1 MGDSKRSKM
10 KYTTVILFC
19 VISSAVAFPFSG
31 GWLGKEKHHEA
42 HPITEPLGFDCPY
55 DGNFALEVGA
65 NCSRF
70 YWDCS
75 DGISCLKS
83 CTSGSFDESTGR
95 CSLPSS
101 TYCDDVDVCG
111 SNVTECSTS
120 YFHCFKDH
128 TAKLE
133 FCLYG
138 DVFDSYANNCVGL
151 RNTYC
156 PQDIN
161 LYTYPDT
168 NCNAATTTKPPPT
181 TQPSTEPTVKTTPV
195 APFDDFVCPNGGNEL
210 FPRPG
215 HCTQF
220 YLCEDGFPVKTYIFN
235 CPHGSEF
242 GPSKKQC
249 VVGGHFDC

>member
-1 MGDSKRSKM
+1 MM
-10 KYTTVILFC
+10 F
-19 VISSAVAFPFSG
+19 
-31 GWLGKEKHHEA
+31 WLQ
-42 HPITEPLGFDCPY
+42 
-55 DGNFALEVGA
+55 
-65 NCSRF
+65 
-70 YWDCS
+70 
-75 DGISCLKS
+75 
-83 CTSGSFDESTGR
+83 
-95 CSLPSS
+95 
-101 TYCDDVDVCG
+101 
-111 SNVTECSTS
+111 
-120 YFHCFKDH
+120 
-128 TAKLE
+128 

-156 PQDIN
+156 PRNYSSSILVLNQLIFEREKRSPKRTLFKKLQPFVLYSKWIDLIMELEDIN

-220 YLCEDGFPVKTYIFN
+220 YLCEDGFPVKTYIFVSYQSSTYFDIWRVWNYGFSCPQN

-242 GPSKKQC
+242 DPSKKQC